1 MSLAARRSATKSQRL
16 SFWLLVLFALVINAV
31 AAACA
36 LLGLLTMWL
45 SGWSLPS
52 LKAVLISYVATVGI
66 LLTLYGYRRFKN
78 VRLIEQLIRYWG
90 LKPLQRP
97 IRLDDSVILGREA
110 YEQQEALPRD
120 HHQLYNIVEELC
132 VAAGLRA
139 PKIYVQ
145 TESAGI
151 NAFVVG
157 SDLHNLSLVVTQGLL
172 DHLNRE
178 ETAGVIAHEI
188 AHLKAGDHRFNLRL
202 LSVVQ
207 VLEGMAEFSRHE
219 STGSHWFT
227 SKRRSGIGFATV
239 AAAGAWIATQIQ
251 KLICHQREYHADAS
265 GTLFLRSD
273 GVYEA
278 LIKIMMH
285 TQGGLIRVDNAS
297 SVNHFCFV
305 PSLGAAALSGASAT
319 HPAIESRLLKLKPSV
334 NLKRLIASLERQV
347 TSHIVESDPPPRYS
361 TVEES
366 LVPWAPAFDDM
377 ADRANQRLKRNSA
390 SLKNV
395 PLDDPTPVSAEQT
408 AQPTSQSGA
417 DADHARLAVPSIS
430 ALKAKPSANAQSKS
444 AQLPGVFDVDVRS
457 QHEIALIRLQKLVTD
472 KAGFQGA
479 VGFIAEIL
487 EVLADLRAPLLSDVQ
502 THELL
507 KNFRVWALSDQRI
520 HFWEYVLFYY
530 VKSLLIDF
538 EQTRLKLNDDQSLA
552 LSTAWFEK
560 ICPKT
565 ERDMAAEYA
574 RRLYEPVHDQEL
586 DAVELTRFGFSGTGG
601 VPDQWDQLFWAAR
614 CMSPSRKKR
623 LVGLCEQALGLDG
636 EICFNDECALYLL
649 DAWLSEPR

>member
-1 MSLAARRSATKSQRL
+1 MSLAARRSVAKSRRL

-45 SGWSLPS
+45 SGWSLPT
-52 LKAVLISYVATVGI
+52 LKAVLISYAATVGI
-66 LLTLYGYRRFKN
+66 LLALYGYRRFKN

-97 IRLDDSVILGREA
+97 IKLDDSVILGREA
-110 YEQQEALPRD
+110 YEQQAALPSD

-132 VAAGLRA
+132 VAAGLRV

-145 TESAGI
+145 TDSGGI

-178 ETAGVIAHEI
+178 QTAGVIAHEI

-202 LSVVQ
+202 LSVIQ
-207 VLEGMAEFSRHE
+207 VLEGVAKFSRHE
-219 STGSHWFT
+219 STSSHWLT
-227 SKRRSGIGFATV
+227 SKRQSGIGFATV

-251 KLICHQREYHADAS
+251 ELICHQREFHADAS

-285 TQGGLIRVDNAS
+285 TQGGLIRVDNAAS
-297 SVNHFCFV
+297 INHFCFV
-305 PSLGAAALSGASAT
+305 PSLGAAALSGASST

-334 NLKRLIASLERQV
+334 NLKRLIESLERQV
-347 TSHIVESDPPPRYS
+347 TSSIVESDPPPRYH

-366 LVPWAPAFDDM
+366 LIPWAPAFDDM
-377 ADRANQRLKRNSA
+377 AAEANQRLKQA
-390 SLKNV
+390 QEPLKNAHIDQSPQV
-395 PLDDPTPVSAEQT
+395 LAR
-408 AQPTSQSGA
+408 QPANT
-417 DADHARLAVPSIS
+417 DHALSAGPRAYGTIKPVAYGTDSI
-430 ALKAKPSANAQSKS
+430 KNKS
-444 AQLPGVFDVDVRS
+444 AQPPGVFDLDVRS
-457 QHEIALIRLQKLVTD
+457 QHEIALIRLQKLVTE
-472 KAGFQGA
+472 KGCAQGA
-479 VGFIAEIL
+479 QGFIAEVL
-487 EVLADLRAPLLSDVQ
+487 EVLSHLRAPLLSNAQ

-507 KNFRVWALSDQRI
+507 TNFRSWALSDHSI

-530 VKSLLIDF
+530 LKSSLLDF
-538 EQTRLKLNDDQSLA
+538 EQAKLL
-552 LSTAWFEK
+552 LSDEQKQETCQAWFEQ
-560 ICPKT
+560 ICPDT
-565 ERDMAAEYA
+565 EHRFAREYT
-574 RRLYEPVHDQEL
+574 RRLFEPVHDQDL
-586 DAVELTRFGFSGTGG
+586 ASIELTRFGFSGTGG
-601 VPDQWDQLFWAAR
+601 EPDRWDQFFWAAH

-649 DAWLSEPR
+649 DAWLSEPK